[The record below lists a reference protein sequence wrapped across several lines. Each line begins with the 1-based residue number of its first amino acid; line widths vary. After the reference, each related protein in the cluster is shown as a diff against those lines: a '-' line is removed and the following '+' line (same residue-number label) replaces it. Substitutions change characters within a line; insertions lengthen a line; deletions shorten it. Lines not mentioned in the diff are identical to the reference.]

1 MVGQRIRRLRTVA
14 LTGAVM
20 PGLVLGAIGVGI
32 LPGALLPTGVAAQ
45 SVIEGGTCT
54 AFGASEAAQGTEMSV
69 ADVAESTN
77 PAIVTILNLQPLSEV
92 DLDGFP
98 GIDGIPGLPEIPG
111 IDELP
116 GIEGIEGS
124 EDLPGSD
131 EAPNADGDGGDEDQQ
146 SDDADNDDQESDE
159 SDDADDDDEQ
169 SDEADNDDQQS
180 DDADDDTLV
189 PAGTG
194 SGFIVDE
201 LGHVVTNAHVVAGA
215 EELTVAL
222 ADGTEVPATVVGSD
236 DILDVAVLEL
246 DLPAGVA
253 VPGVAAFGDSSTL
266 RAGDQVIAIGNA
278 LGSFPNTVSE
288 GTVNGTDRSFPSEGG
303 LTTWIQHDAEIW
315 QGSSGGPL
323 LNLQG
328 EVVGINTA
336 GIGSGMVGVDP
347 GSADLAFAVEGN
359 TVCRAAAELLAN
371 GEIVWPYLGIQGE
384 ASADGQTVVEVV
396 EDGPSDEAGIEVGD
410 VITAFDGQEITRQ
423 NSLLD
428 LLFEREPGDV
438 VTVTVD
444 RDGETASFE
453 VTLGERPEITE

>member
-1 MVGQRIRRLRTVA
+1 MAGQRVSRLCKVA
-14 LTGAVM
+14 LTGALT
-20 PGLVLGAIGVGI
+20 PGLILGAAGFGI
-32 LPGALLPTGVAAQ
+32 LPGGVLPTGVTAQ
-45 SVIEGGTCT
+45 SVIDGGSCA
-54 AFGASEAAQGTEMSV
+54 AFGAPAAAQATEMSV
-69 ADVAESTN
+69 ADVAEKAN
-77 PAIVTILNLQPLSEV
+77 PAVVSILNLQPIGEA
-92 DLDGFP
+92 DLDGFV
-98 GIDGIPGLPEIPG
+98 GIDGFPDMPEVPG

-116 GIEGIEGS
+116 GI
-124 EDLPGSD
+124 D
-131 EAPNADGDGGDEDQQ
+131 EAPGTDEDG
-146 SDDADNDDQESDE
+146 A
-159 SDDADDDDEQ
+159 EQ
-169 SDEADNDDQQS
+169 IEDSVDS
-180 DDADDDTLV
+180 DTLV

-194 SGFIVDE
+194 SGFIVDDI
-201 LGHVVTNAHVVAGA
+201 GHVITNAHVVAGA

>member
-54 AFGASEAAQGTEMSV
+54 AFGASEAAQSTEMSV

-131 EAPNADGDGGDEDQQ
+131 EAPDADGDGGDDDQQ
-146 SDDADNDDQESDE
+146 SDDADNDDQES
-159 SDDADDDDEQ
+159 DDDEQ

-194 SGFIVDE
+194 SGFIIDE

-336 GIGSGMVGVDP
+336 GIGSGMVGVDI
-347 GSADLAFAVEGN
+347 GSADRAFA
-359 TVCRAAAELLAN
+359 A
-371 GEIVWPYLGIQGE
+371 
-384 ASADGQTVVEVV
+384 
-396 EDGPSDEAGIEVGD
+396 
-410 VITAFDGQEITRQ
+410 
-423 NSLLD
+423 
-428 LLFEREPGDV
+428 
-438 VTVTVD
+438 
-444 RDGETASFE
+444 
-453 VTLGERPEITE
+453 